1 MAPRCK
7 TCRLVATT
15 EAEGETLLT
24 VLHSEDGFVYFNL
37 TDIENQR
44 EDIQVYIK
52 KLQPKILSGDYCA
65 ELIDMEKEE
74 VCC

>member
-1 MAPRCK
+1 MAPKCE

-15 EAEGETLLT
+15 KVEDEILLT

-44 EDIQVYIK
+44 EDIQVYITE
-52 KLQPKILSGDYCA
+52 LQPKILSGAYCA